1 MSEEW
6 RRVAENGG
14 ESDDNI
20 HEIIVKKYMQYGIW
34 VHFEL
39 CAGVQFKAVA
49 DTLSPIFLCQLS
61 HFHLIL

>member
-1 MSEEW
+1 
-6 RRVAENGG
+6 
-14 ESDDNI
+14 
-20 HEIIVKKYMQYGIW
+20 MQYGIW